1 MNVDPSFPHSSDP
14 FARDGARD
22 GAQARKPPRGGRRIW
37 SGTREVIAYGM
48 PASVWRDLYYW
59 ALKVSWPVFFASL
72 AALFVVNNTLF
83 ALLYQL
89 GAAPIANQSPPG
101 FAGAFFFSVE
111 TLATVGYGD
120 MHPQTVYAH
129 VVATLEIFVG
139 MSGIALSTGLV
150 FARFARPRAKIM
162 FARHAIVRPLN
173 GRMTLMVRA
182 ANARQNVIA
191 EARAKMRLMRRE
203 RSSDGYSLMKIH
215 DLKLVRSEHPIFLLG
230 WNMMH
235 VIDES
240 SPLFGETPESLAERS
255 AMLLVT
261 IEGSDETTAQ
271 VMQARHAWEHGD
283 IRWHHRYV
291 DLMSDVD
298 GMTHIDYTR
307 FNDVEPVEPPA
318 ADVPGVATSGVAT
331 PCAKPPG
338 EGDAR
343 PV

>member
-1 MNVDPSFPHSSDP
+1 
-14 FARDGARD
+14 
-22 GAQARKPPRGGRRIW
+22 
-37 SGTREVIAYGM
+37 
-48 PASVWRDLYYW
+48 
-59 ALKVSWPVFFASL
+59 
-72 AALFVVNNTLF
+72 
-83 ALLYQL
+83 
-89 GAAPIANQSPPG
+89 
-101 FAGAFFFSVE
+101 
-111 TLATVGYGD
+111 
-120 MHPQTVYAH
+120 
-129 VVATLEIFVG
+129 

-162 FARHAIVRPLN
+162 FARHAIVRPFN

-203 RSSDGYSLMKIH
+203 RSSEGYSLMKIH
-215 DLKLVRSEHPIFLLG
+215 DLKLVRNEHPIFLLG

-240 SPLFGETPESLAERS
+240 SPLFGETPESLAEGR
-255 AMLLVT
+255 AMLLVM

-271 VMQARHAWEHGD
+271 VMQARHAWEHDD

-307 FNDVEPVEPPA
+307 FNDTEPVEPPGA
-318 ADVPGVATSGVAT
+318 APDAQASPRSPAKATRARSDPGARARSGIFLKWQ
-331 PCAKPPG
+331 AKLQASFD
-338 EGDAR
+338 EMLIDIKISKKILLLA
-343 PV
+343 

>member
-1 MNVDPSFPHSSDP
+1 MNVDPFSPHSSDS
-14 FARDGARD
+14 FAQA
-22 GAQARKPPRGGRRIW
+22 ASPARKPPRGGRRIW

-72 AALFVVNNTLF
+72 AALFVVDNTLF

-89 GAAPIANQSPPG
+89 GDAPIANQSPPG
-101 FAGAFFFSVE
+101 FVGAFFFSVE

-129 VVATLEIFVG
+129 AIATLEIFVG

-162 FARHAIVRPLN
+162 FARHAIVRAFN

-203 RSSDGYSLMKIH
+203 RSSEGYSLMKIH
-215 DLKLVRSEHPIFLLG
+215 DLKLVRNEHPIFLLG

-240 SPLFGETPESLAERS
+240 SPLFGETPESLAEGR
-255 AMLLVT
+255 AMLLVM

-271 VMQARHAWEHGD
+271 VMQARHAWEHDD

-307 FNDVEPVEPPA
+307 FNDTEPVEPPGA
-318 ADVPGVATSGVAT
+318 APDAQAFA
-331 PCAKPPG
+331 AKPG